1 MSETNEGIS
10 CPKDNSK
17 RNYTIEKKK
26 IMERRQKNTPLK
38 RRVVESF

>member
-17 RNYTIEKKK
+17 EKQKIKEQKRIMDRRPKK
-26 IMERRQKNTPLK
+26 IPLLK
-38 RRVVESF
+38 EG

>member
-17 RNYTIEKKK
+17 RNYTIEKNE
-26 IMERRQKNTPLK
+26 IMERRPKKYP
-38 RRVVESF
+38 S